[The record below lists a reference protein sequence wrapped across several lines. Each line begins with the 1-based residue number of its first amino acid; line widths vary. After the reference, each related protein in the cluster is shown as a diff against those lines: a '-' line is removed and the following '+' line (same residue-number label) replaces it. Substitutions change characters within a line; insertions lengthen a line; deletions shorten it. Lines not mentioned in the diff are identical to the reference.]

1 MITFFWILIK
11 NNNKDFLKITKEN
24 AEIVSYINEISLWA
38 KLGELKVNWR
48 ISSRNVALQLK
59 QFLFYRVSQTLEI
72 LF

>member
-24 AEIVSYINEISLWA
+24 AEIVSYLNEISLWA

-59 QFLFYRVSQTLEI
+59 QFLFYRVSQTLKI